1 MCAVSQCLA
10 PNFHIKSS
18 FSGIFILLFE
28 HFIAHVEM
36 EPTEDINAAE
46 QTYLLIF
53 MVQEK

>member
-10 PNFHIKSS
+10 PDFHIKSS